1 MAQKQ
6 LLIIFQQ
13 PPIGTIYY
21 AEGLRLAMGVATM
34 SKEEHTVEIVYNGD
48 GAYFALQSV
57 DRIGAA
63 PFISALLRA
72 GCVLK
77 VDEESLASRH
87 ISHDSVATDIE
98 IINHSKVKEL
108 IKHAD
113 FGLNF

>member
-6 LLIIFQQ
+6 LLILFQH
-13 PPIGTIYY
+13 PPIGTIHY

-34 SKEEHTVEIVYNGD
+34 GKEEHNVDIVYRGD
-48 GAYFALQSV
+48 GAYFALQPV

-72 GCVLK
+72 GCVLR
-77 VDEESLASRH
+77 VEEESLTSRH

-98 IINHSKVKEL
+98 IINHQRVREL
-108 IKHAD
+108 IKQAD
-113 FGLNF
+113 FILSF

>member
-6 LLIIFQQ
+6 LLILFQH

-34 SKEEHTVEIVYNGD
+34 GKEEHTVEIVYRDD
-48 GAYFALQSV
+48 GAYFALQAV

-77 VDEESLASRH
+77 VENESLASRN

-98 IINHSKVKEL
+98 IINHQKVKDL
-108 IKHAD
+108 VKQAD
-113 FGLNF
+113 FILSF

>member
-6 LLIIFQQ
+6 LLVLFQH
-13 PPIGTIYY
+13 PPIGTIHY

-34 SKEEHTVEIVYNGD
+34 GKEEHTVEIVYRGD

-77 VDEESLASRH
+77 VENESLSSRH

-98 IINHSKVKEL
+98 IINHQKVKEL
-108 IKHAD
+108 INQSD
-113 FGLNF
+113 FVLDF

>member
-1 MAQKQ
+1 MMI
-6 LLIIFQQ
+6 LFQH

-34 SKEEHTVEIVYNGD
+34 SKEEHSVEIVYRGE

-57 DRIGAA
+57 DRISAA

-77 VDEESLASRH
+77 VEEESLARHH

-98 IINHSKVKEL
+98 IINHQKVKEL
-108 IKHAD
+108 INQSD
-113 FGLNF
+113 FVLDF

>member
-6 LLIIFQQ
+6 LLILFQH

-34 SKEEHTVEIVYNGD
+34 GKEEHSVDVVYRGD

-77 VDEESLASRH
+77 VEEESLSSRH
-87 ISHDSVATDIE
+87 ISHDQVATDME
-98 IINHSKVKEL
+98 IINHQKVTEL
-108 IKHAD
+108 IKQSD
-113 FGLNF
+113 FVLDF

>member
-6 LLIIFQQ
+6 LLVLFQH

-34 SKEEHTVEIVYNGD
+34 SKEEHTVEVVYRGD

-57 DRIGAA
+57 DRISAA

-77 VDEESLASRH
+77 VEEESLASRH

-98 IINHSKVKEL
+98 IINPRKVKEL
-108 IKHAD
+108 IKQSD
-113 FGLNF
+113 FVLDF